1 MSVRKRTW
9 RTSAGETHS
18 VWFIQFTYRH
28 PDGSITNVRR
38 RAQTNTERAAKDEE
52 RELRAAL
59 LAGTY
64 GKRTDVRTL
73 RQLADEFL
81 RLHRPRVK
89 RSTMGYYRSKILG
102 HVVPVLGDL
111 PVTAVSSITVADFT
125 AELFAKCSPGG
136 VNSILRAFR
145 ALLGFAVEQGV
156 LEKAPDVEMVE
167 EPDPEEELQ
176 FVSADQT
183 ASFLAAVLHLEPEW
197 HAFFVVAFRTGLR
210 IAELIELRWK
220 DVNLD
225 RCELH
230 VRRSRY
236 DEDITTPKSGR
247 SRIVPFPS
255 EVAGTL
261 RPLVSAPER
270 LVFAY
275 EDQTPFD
282 RFIARAP
289 IERVCRRIGMEPFN
303 IHMTRHSY
311 ASHLVQ
317 RGVPLATVAKL
328 LGQSVLTV
336 TARYAHLG
344 RSDLHDAVRVLEP
357 DFFPRAASPATSRG
371 TREAHAGSAEARSGR
386 KVLQFPGRPSGL
398 EPLTPGA
405 TVRCSTN

>member
-220 DVNLD
+220 DVNLE

-236 DEDITTPKSGR
+236 DGDITTPKSGR

-255 EVAGTL
+255 EVARALWPMVG
-261 RPLVSAPER
+261 PPER

-282 RFIARAP
+282 RYIARAP
-289 IERVCRRIGMEPFN
+289 IERVCHRIGMEPFN

-344 RSDLHDAVRVLEP
+344 RSDLHMRCGCSSPTSCPVLRR
-357 DFFPRAASPATSRG
+357 PRQV
-371 TREAHAGSAEARSGR
+371 EAQGKHTLELSKSSADEKSCNFLGDQAGLNR
-386 KVLQFPGRPSGL
+386 
-398 EPLTPGA
+398 
-405 TVRCSTN
+405 

>member
-1 MSVRKRTW
+1 
-9 RTSAGETHS
+9 
-18 VWFIQFTYRH
+18 
-28 PDGSITNVRR
+28 
-38 RAQTNTERAAKDEE
+38 
-52 RELRAAL
+52 
-59 LAGTY
+59 
-64 GKRTDVRTL
+64 
-73 RQLADEFL
+73 
-81 RLHRPRVK
+81 
-89 RSTMGYYRSKILG
+89 
-102 HVVPVLGDL
+102 
-111 PVTAVSSITVADFT
+111 
-125 AELFAKCSPGG
+125 
-136 VNSILRAFR
+136 
-145 ALLGFAVEQGV
+145 
-156 LEKAPDVEMVE
+156 MVE

-176 FVSADQT
+176 FISADQT

-220 DVNLD
+220 DVNLE

-236 DEDITTPKSGR
+236 DGDITTPKSGR

-255 EVAGTL
+255 EVARALWPMVG
-261 RPLVSAPER
+261 PPER

-282 RFIARAP
+282 RYIARAP
-289 IERVCRRIGMEPFN
+289 IERVCHRIGMEPFN

-357 DFFPRAASPATSRG
+357 DFLPRPAPPATSRG
-371 TREAHAGSAEARSGR
+371 TREAHAGVVEEQRGR